1 MLTTRERH
9 QLEDRVG
16 EDQLHCLGKV
26 LPHVEE
32 ERRTGRDHL
41 SRILENRWNL
51 DVKDYG
57 LLRLRQS
64 NGETNY
70 VGRMKVGIANLNN
83 LESLGGWDK

>member
-1 MLTTRERH
+1 M
-9 QLEDRVG
+9 
-16 EDQLHCLGKV
+16 
-26 LPHVEE
+26 
-32 ERRTGRDHL
+32 
-41 SRILENRWNL
+41 ENRWNL

-70 VGRMKVGIANLNN
+70 VGRMKFGIASLNN